1 MSRGYV
7 PQLLLLSAIWGS
19 SYMFIKV
26 GVRDFSP
33 AALVELRLLLAA
45 TVLVT
50 AAAASRGL
58 RSVRSGI
65 RPGAVVGIVGMAV
78 PFLLI
83 SWGETHVDSGVAAV
97 ANASVPIFVALLALR
112 FAAGERSSGLRVV
125 GLAVGLAGVAVVVGV
140 HPGGGWWAVAGAL
153 AVVLSSVCYAVSS
166 LFIQRSLY
174 VGGIELAAASVLWG
188 AAAMLPFALL
198 RLPESVGWKPLVS
211 VVVLGVVGT
220 GFAQLLINRLI
231 GEYGAARSML
241 VNYLLPAFALLYGV
255 AILGEPLTGAKLG
268 GLALILTG
276 VSLASGIVAGGR
288 RHAATETG

>member
-1 MSRGYV
+1 VTRGYV

-26 GVRDFSP
+26 GVRDLSP

-45 TVLVT
+45 AVLVT
-50 AAAASRGL
+50 AAAVRRGL

-65 RPGAVVGIVGMAV
+65 RPGAVVGTVGLAI

-83 SWGETHVDSGVAAV
+83 SWGETHVDSGVAGV

-112 FAAGERSSGLRVV
+112 FAAGERSRGLRLV
-125 GLAVGLAGVAVVVGV
+125 GLAVGLTGVAVVVGV

-153 AVVLSSVCYAVSS
+153 GVVLASVCYAVSS
-166 LFIQRSLY
+166 LFIQRSLS

-188 AAAMLPFALL
+188 AAAMLPLALL
-198 RLPESVGWKPLVS
+198 RLPDSVGWKPLAS

-220 GFAQLLINRLI
+220 GFAQLLVTRLI

-255 AILGEPLTGAKLG
+255 AILDEPLTGAKVG

-276 VSLASGIVAGGR
+276 VSLASGLVAWSR
-288 RHAATETG
+288 RPATETG